1 MLNYSIILFHRISIR
16 LYDSHENRK
25 NPGNVNYRGH
35 SREKEKKPLANN
47 REKKIFCTTISEP
60 VEITLINKVSI
71 SLNSENELF
80 VKCNQSE
87 CQYVELN
94 QPPCPLR
101 LNLFAEE
108 INRREQK
115 RRDRRMG
122 M

>member
-1 MLNYSIILFHRISIR
+1 M
-16 LYDSHENRK
+16 
-25 NPGNVNYRGH
+25 
-35 SREKEKKPLANN
+35 ANN
-47 REKKIFCTTISEP
+47 REKKFFCTTISEP
-60 VEITLINKVSI
+60 VEITLINKASI

-87 CQYVELN
+87 CQYVDLN
-94 QPPCPLR
+94 LPPCPLR

-108 INRREQK
+108 IKRREQK